1 MDGVSLM
8 PCLHGQ
14 CNSALVALAA
24 PGLLAINGVGVEV
37 AGALLVTVGDNPER
51 LCSEAS
57 FARPWLRWL
66 PSRGSDDPRDDLPS
80 QNENLSRGE

>member
-1 MDGVSLM
+1 
-8 PCLHGQ
+8 
-14 CNSALVALAA
+14 
-24 PGLLAINGVGVEV
+24 V